1 MKNSIKISTFLFLTT
16 LMTSCGPSAEEQAA
30 MELLNSRKAT
40 LELQL
45 EAEEHSKKYWFD
57 LYKNEP
63 DLNTQVLYGAEWQA
77 VKDNIDSME
86 KELTEVNVQ
95 LVELQ

>member
-30 MELLNSRKAT
+30 MQLLNSRKAT
-40 LELQL
+40 LEFQL
-45 EAEEHSKKYWFD
+45 ELKQHDKKYWFD
-57 LYKNEP
+57 LFENEA
-63 DLNTQVLYGAEWQA
+63 DLNTQVLYGAKWQEA
-77 VKDNIDSME
+77 KDNIDSME